1 MTKFYDIRRQ
11 WEVKYKSPSTGQ
23 TIIEIFDN
31 QDDAFDFADNNGAIF
46 CDVQEIFV

>member
-23 TIIEIFDN
+23 MIVEIISDEELLDDFLDN
-31 QDDAFDFADNNGAIF
+31 LGCFA
-46 CDVQEIFV
+46 DVQEIFV